1 MPQKRMFSTQI
12 VDSDAFLDMPISSQN
27 LYFHLGMRADDE
39 GFVGSPKKI
48 MKILGSNEDDLK
60 ILIGKRFI
68 LSFESGVIVIKHW
81 LIHNTIRMDR
91 FNPTSYQKEKALII
105 TKENKAY
112 SEWQPI
118 GNQLATSGCPKLS
131 KVKLSEDNITTEQS
145 SDSIPPEWDYQ
156 KKLEQYLKSEKD
168 IDRLLAFFW
177 SRKKFVFLNQKQL
190 SREYARDVK
199 IGRQILDSGYS
210 AKQIEKAFD
219 YVEENYKKIPWRLE
233 TVLKIIAEAN
243 K

>member
-112 SEWQPI
+112 SEWQPT
-118 GNQLATSGCPKLS
+118 GNQLATTGCPKLS
-131 KVKLSEDNITTEQS
+131 KGKLSEDKITTEQS
-145 SDSIPPEWDYQ
+145 SDSIPLEWDYQ
-156 KKLEQYLKSEKD
+156 KKLDQYSKSEKD